1 MSFYENLA
9 DNVALKLIKQFG
21 QAVTIRTK
29 VTEEYELKTG
39 DVTIVETSE
48 TGVGVLLPGSNPQS
62 VVDQDPARVNDT
74 AVWVLAASGL
84 TVAPAP
90 GSVIDGGGASWAV
103 IGLTPSSP
111 AGVPIVY
118 RVLAKKTGVA

>member
-9 DNVALKLIKQFG
+9 DNTALGLLTQFG

-29 VTEEYELKTG
+29 VTEDYDLGSG
-39 DVTIVETSE
+39 DVTTAETSE
-48 TGVGVLLPGSNPQS
+48 TGVGVLLPGSNPQA

-74 AVWVLAASGL
+74 GVWILAASGL
-84 TVAPAP
+84 TMAPVP
-90 GSVIDGGGASWAV
+90 GSVIDGDGASWAV
-103 IGLTPSSP
+103 IGLTTASP

-118 RVLAKKTGVA
+118 KVLAKKTGAA

>member
-9 DNVALKLIKQFG
+9 DNVALKLVTQFG

-29 VTEEYELKTG
+29 VTEDYDLGSG
-39 DVTIVETSE
+39 DVTTVETVE
-48 TGVGVLLPGSNPQS
+48 TGVGVLLPGSNPQV

-84 TVAPAP
+84 TVAPVP
-90 GSVIDGGGASWAV
+90 GSVIDGDGASWAV
-103 IGLTPSSP
+103 IGMTPSSP

-118 RVLAKKTGVA
+118 KALAKKTRVA